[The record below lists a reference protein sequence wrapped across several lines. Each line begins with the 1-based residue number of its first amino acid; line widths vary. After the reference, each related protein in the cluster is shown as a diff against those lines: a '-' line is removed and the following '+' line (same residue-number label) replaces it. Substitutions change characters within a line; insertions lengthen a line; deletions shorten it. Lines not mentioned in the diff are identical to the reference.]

1 MSLGW
6 KSFHLLFLQWQ
17 TQNWT
22 RFWFF
27 VSHSGLVAESGF
39 ALAELCSENISLSQ
53 STFKLIGVVIQAK
66 HHPCIH
72 ISENPTLGT
81 YRP

>member
-1 MSLGW
+1 M
-6 KSFHLLFLQWQ
+6 
-17 TQNWT
+17 
-22 RFWFF
+22 
-27 VSHSGLVAESGF
+27 VESGF
-39 ALAELCSENISLSQ
+39 ALAELCCENISLSQ

>member
-1 MSLGW
+1 MV
-6 KSFHLLFLQWQ
+6 KS
-17 TQNWT
+17 
-22 RFWFF
+22 
-27 VSHSGLVAESGF
+27 

-81 YRP
+81 YRPPIELVTFVAFVIVKLTATY